1 MLVSNIEAVSLLCT
15 YSSPCFFVE
24 SSWTIKLLNNFKTT
38 IKLCIKTWIFLFGL
52 MLFNILRSFLV
63 SVVYRLQDRGK
74 TLGLCSA
81 QAIEVFTST
90 GVSGLV
96 VSREKEMF
104 NFQQQL

>member
-1 MLVSNIEAVSLLCT
+1 
-15 YSSPCFFVE
+15 
-24 SSWTIKLLNNFKTT
+24 
-38 IKLCIKTWIFLFGL
+38 

-81 QAIEVFTST
+81 HAIEVFTST

-104 NFQQQL
+104 RAPKNFIFNNNFETTLIQLGDNFETTCRQL